1 VQQRQRGKG
10 GRPSKGERMAVG
22 ARLPVAIAHAMRD
35 EAERRDV
42 SYSDVLASALADRYG
57 LPPALPPEAEVPA
70 DEQMKLTA

>member
-1 VQQRQRGKG
+1 
-10 GRPSKGERMAVG
+10 
-22 ARLPVAIAHAMRD
+22 MRD

-57 LPPALPPEAEVPA
+57 LSPVLPPEGKMPA